1 MFNSRF
7 KTALS
12 GLLFVIFFNWSCT
25 KIDTTNLGQN
35 LIPVVDNIHT
45 FDTTLSVIANNFDSV
60 QKDCAKV
67 YPDGLFAL
75 GSIRNDPYFGT
86 TRGTIF
92 TTLEPPY
99 FPFSF
104 PANSTLDS
112 VVLSLAYKVSF
123 GDSTIPQKV
132 DVYNIFGAFK
142 PDSSS
147 CTFTEFDALLGSGT
161 YTLKNLN
168 DTTPLRI
175 ILDSSFGKSI
185 LSHDS
190 AHAWATDT
198 VFKSFLGG
206 FALVPDFGFGG
217 NALSYYSLTDSN
229 TKVSVYYKYTKDSL
243 ISAVTDFTFTDL
255 LSAGNFIARNHSG
268 AEITNHLTQP
278 ADGDDEIYI
287 QTNPGTYAQIKIP
300 EISNLSNRVINRAE
314 LVMDQIYDPSDKDFI
329 TPNYLY
335 LEAYD
340 SAVVNT
346 RPIPCDFNTLS
357 GTPNL
362 GQFGGFRTY
371 VKDPFGNTIS
381 RYTFNI
387 SRYVQKIVTNHHA
400 NLTLKLSSPSYI
412 DIPAAYVDECTQPVS
427 PILYQI
433 NQFTLGRVK
442 LGGGNNPNYRMKLHI
457 IYSAL

>member
-1 MFNSRF
+1 VFNSRF

-75 GSIRNDPYFGT
+75 GYIKSDPYFGT
-86 TRGTIF
+86 TQGTIF

-104 PANSTLDS
+104 PSGSTIDS
-112 VVLSLAYKVSF
+112 VVLSFAYKVSF

-132 DVYNIFGAFK
+132 DVYSILGAFK

-147 CTFTEFDALLGSGT
+147 CTFTEFDQLLGSAI
-161 YTLKNLN
+161 YTPKNLN

-175 ILDSSFGKSI
+175 PLDNSFGMSL

-190 AHAWATDT
+190 AHAWANDSAFK
-198 VFKSFLGG
+198 VFMSG
-206 FALVPDFGFGG
+206 FALVPGFAFGG
-217 NALSYYSLTDSN
+217 NALTYYSLADSN
-229 TKVSVYYKYTKDSL
+229 TKISVYYKYTKDSV
-243 ISAVTDFTFTDL
+243 ISAVTNFTFTDL
-255 LSAGNFIARNHSG
+255 ISADNFITRNHSG
-268 AEITNHLTQP
+268 AEITNHLSQP
-278 ADGDDEIYI
+278 SGGDDEIYI

-314 LVMDQIYDPSDKDFI
+314 LVMDQIYDPADISFI

-335 LEAYD
+335 LQVEDTSGNAR
-340 SAVVNT
+340 A
-346 RPIPCDFNTLS
+346 IPCDFNTLS

-387 SRYVQKIVTNHHA
+387 SRYVQKIVTTHRPSS
-400 NLTLKLSSPSYI
+400 TLKLSSPSYI

-427 PILYQI
+427 ALLYQI
-433 NQFTLGRVK
+433 NQYTLGRVK